1 VLPGSRCGPLAAGAQ
16 PPGLIGIVEPFVV
29 GLLSLVLIVLLIWS
43 GCYVGI
49 TLSLVSFLGV
59 WFIKSDPVIAVRM
72 MTLSVTDTIKHVDY
86 ASIPTFVMMGL
97 IVGKSGFGSDIYQVA
112 NEMFRR
118 LKGGLGMA
126 TVAANA
132 AFAAV
137 TGSSIA
143 AAAVF
148 TRVSVPEMIRYDYS
162 KRFAVGVVAGSSV
175 LGMIIPPSVMMIIY
189 AFVAEQSVGDMFI
202 AGIVPG
208 LLLAAAFIGTITVMT
223 KYTPRFVGAG
233 ALLKRAEARSM
244 SAGEMILKCGPIL
257 ILIAIVLGGIYTGF
271 FTASEAGATGALTA
285 YLLSLVKRRYSWAA
299 FKETLIDTG
308 HITANLLFLIIAASM
323 YSRMLGIAGLPSM
336 LSQWLNHI
344 DLGFALLMT
353 LYVVLLLFLGT
364 IIDTGSIILVCAP
377 LFLTTIENMGLSLVW
392 FGLITVVGAEIG
404 LLTPPFGLSCFVIKA
419 AIDRPDIGLNDIFIG
434 ALPFALVMLGVLVV
448 LIAFPQL
455 SLVLL

>member
-1 VLPGSRCGPLAAGAQ
+1 M
-16 PPGLIGIVEPFVV
+16 EPFAV
-29 GLLSLVLIVLLIWS
+29 GIASLILIVLLIY
-43 GCYVGI
+43 GGLYVAI

-72 MTLSVTDTIKHVDY
+72 MTLSVTDAIKHVDY

-97 IVGKSGFGSDIYQVA
+97 IVGKSGFGSDVYQVA
-112 NEMFRR
+112 NEVFRR
-118 LKGGLGMA
+118 LRGGLGIA

-202 AGIVPG
+202 AGVVPG
-208 LLLAAAFIGTITVMT
+208 LLLAAAFVGAIIVMT
-223 KYTPRFVGAG
+223 RIAPRFVGAG
-233 ALLKRAEARSM
+233 ALHGRQSDTERM
-244 SAGEMILKCGPIL
+244 PGREMVWKITPIVM
-257 ILIAIVLGGIYTGF
+257 LIAIVLGGIYTGF

-285 YLLSLVKRRYSWAA
+285 YVLALLKRRIGWLS
-299 FKETLIDTG
+299 FKEILVDTG

-323 YSRMLGIAGLPSM
+323 YSRMLGIAGLPFM

-344 DLGFALLMT
+344 DLGFAWLMT
-353 LYVVLLLFLGT
+353 VYVVLLLFLGT
-364 IIDTGSIILVCAP
+364 IIDTGSIILVCVP
-377 LFLTTIENMGLSLVW
+377 LFLHAIESMGLSLVW
-392 FGLITVVGAEIG
+392 FGLVTVVGAEIG
-404 LLTPPFGLSCFVIKA
+404 LLTPPFGLSCFVIKTA
-419 AIDRPDIGLNDIFIG
+419 VNRPDIELNDVFLG
-434 ALPFALVMLGVLVV
+434 AFPFALVMLGVLIV
-448 LIAFPQL
+448 LIAFPGL
-455 SLVLL
+455 SLILL